1 MSPCHPGF
9 WASGKEILFEEEK
22 KLSPLT
28 WKSAQ
33 IGKKRFHFFG
43 RKWRVKDWM
52 HRCRIKT
59 YEMHLPPHPL
69 PHFQNPKY
77 KHCTQLDSCT
87 NVLIS
92 GWQGEVWHFN
102 MTYDGTGS
110 VEGSTGWYLV
120 VLGQYGVELVDT
132 WWCWV
137 SRRRYWLV
145 LGGTGSVWDGTGLL
159 VLGGTGSV

>member
-1 MSPCHPGF
+1 MKGGAGSRHLLAFQTFWRISRPSGNIPDHLETFQTVQKLSNLVSRVTRKSFPNAQKLSELAKTFLMAMSPCHPGF

-22 KLSPLT
+22 QLSPLT

-77 KHCTQLDSCT
+77 KHCTQLD
-87 NVLIS
+87 
-92 GWQGEVWHFN
+92 
-102 MTYDGTGS
+102 
-110 VEGSTGWYLV
+110 
-120 VLGQYGVELVDT
+120 
-132 WWCWV
+132 
-137 SRRRYWLV
+137 
-145 LGGTGSVWDGTGLL
+145 
-159 VLGGTGSV
+159 